1 MAIQSAINRLI
12 GTAGAATALA
22 GKFNEKDT
30 KKITNT
36 STSEKESGVDAQMA
50 KRARMIAQQKIK
62 TIQANKEISDKAKTR
77 RIGKV
82 LDEFRGGTK

>member
-1 MAIQSAINRLI
+1 MMAIQSAINRLI

-22 GKFNEKDT
+22 GKFNKQQL
-30 KKITNT
+30 NV
-36 STSEKESGVDAQMA
+36 STSEKDSGVDAQMA

-82 LDEFRGGTK
+82 LDEFKGGNK

>member
-1 MAIQSAINRLI
+1 MMAIQSAINRLI

-22 GKFNEKDT
+22 GKFN
-30 KKITNT
+30 KKQQINV
-36 STSEKESGVDAQMA
+36 STSEKDSGVDAQMA

-62 TIQANKEISDKAKTR
+62 TIQANKEISDQAKTR

-82 LDEFRGGTK
+82 LDEFKGGNK